1 MSVTDDFGR
10 YIKVASDSA
19 IVQRAG
25 GYRRWCGQ
33 IIRRKW
39 RTARPNWEI
48 RGGDYAV
55 AEIIRG
61 DWVIRCPYCL
71 GGQLAEP
78 GEPFVCVDCM
88 NVANAGY
95 AIDVVW
101 PKPEERHAIEA
112 LLLRRSDTMQ
122 MNYLPRDGETYESLV
137 AESIEHGDLEVE

>member
-10 YIKVASDSA
+10 YIKTASDNPN
-19 IVQRAG
+19 VQRAG
-25 GYRRWCGQ
+25 GYRRWCER
-33 IIRRKW
+33 IIRKKW

-48 RGGDYAV
+48 RGSDYAM

-61 DWVIRCPYCL
+61 NWVVRCPYCA

-95 AIDVVW
+95 AIAVIW
-101 PKPEERHAIEA
+101 PEPEDRHEIEK
-112 LLLRRSDTMQ
+112 LLLRRSTIEQ
-122 MNYLPRDGETYESLV
+122 MNYLARNGETYDSLV
-137 AESIEHGDLEVE
+137 AESIERGDLEVG